1 MRLGRREFAFHELD
15 IYPDPHHQH
24 IGLCPGLSDFGI
36 DDSFQTKPPRIVAYL
51 RVSVP
56 VVPYN
61 YSEGN
66 ASGTQCCFYPR
77 ITWKIDVGLVS
88 CHLVAGLALL

>member
-1 MRLGRREFAFHELD
+1 MKTSKGGDGQIEGFAMRLGRREFAFHELD

-24 IGLCPGLSDFGI
+24 IGLCPDLSDFGI

-51 RVSVP
+51 RVSVS

-61 YSEGN
+61 CSEGN
-66 ASGTQCCFYPR
+66 ASGTQCCFYLG
-77 ITWKIDVGLVS
+77 IKWED
-88 CHLVAGLALL
+88 